1 MDFVFGDTT
10 GQAKVSRVHCRCG
23 LRSSIAAK
31 KDPNIAHNDAED
43 INATH
48 IYFAIRPNVRN
59 MLLPYLSYSLSNDH
73 MSSERIFVEILLNKL
88 EQNLQLGQLHHWATS
103 NGSEMTTSLF
113 AVIHSSQ
120 GISNTFHGIIQPF
133 QGINLCFRGTT
144 HLFRRIMHST
154 ICCQRT
160 T

>member
-31 KDPNIAHNDAED
+31 KDPYIAHNDAED

-48 IYFAIRPNVRN
+48 IYFAIRRNVRN

-103 NGSEMTTSLF
+103 NGAEITVSNNSFLSRNL
-113 AVIHSSQ
+113 SSF
-120 GISNTFHGIIQPF
+120 S
-133 QGINLCFRGTT
+133 RDY
-144 HLFRRIMHST
+144 ST
-154 ICCQRT
+154 LSRDYSALSRDYAALSRD
-160 T
+160 

>member
-1 MDFVFGDTT
+1 MSSAHRP
-10 GQAKVSRVHCRCG
+10 QAEQDNISILYLRKVMGIMKLELLTSYTKITQINGFCLWRHDGTSNVSRVHCRSG
-23 LRSSIAAK
+23 LWSSIAAK

-43 INATH
+43 INAKH

-103 NGSEMTTSLF
+103 NGAEIT
-113 AVIHSSQ
+113 V
-120 GISNTFHGIIQPF
+120 SNNSFRSR
-133 QGINLCFRGTT
+133 NL
-144 HLFRRIMHST
+144 
-154 ICCQRT
+154 
-160 T
+160 